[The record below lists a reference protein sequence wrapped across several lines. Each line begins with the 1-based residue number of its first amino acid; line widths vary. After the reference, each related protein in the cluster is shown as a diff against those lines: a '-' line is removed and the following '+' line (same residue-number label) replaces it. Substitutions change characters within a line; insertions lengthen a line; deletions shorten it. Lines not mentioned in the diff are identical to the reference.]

1 MNIFKLILF
10 INLILN
16 IALGNDKDLET
27 IFKKTNIHGTL
38 IISSLKNNKEYI
50 YNNSRAI
57 TRYIPASTF
66 KIPNTLIALEEGIIK
81 DEYEIIKW
89 DGKKRFYEPW
99 NKDQT
104 LQSAIAISCVWCYQK
119 LAKKIGDKKYLSYL
133 KKLHYGN
140 EKTGL
145 DVSTFWLEGDLK
157 ISAVEQIKFLKRLY
171 KNDLPFKQKNIDITK
186 KILTVEKTKEY
197 TLKAKSGWSG
207 KIGWYVGYVETK
219 NDIWFFALNGDIT
232 KEQLQYRK
240 QIVLE
245 ALKIKNIIQTL
256 FLSQK

>member
-1 MNIFKLILF
+1 M
-10 INLILN
+10 LN
-16 IALGNDKDLET
+16 VALGNDKDLET
-27 IFKKTNIHGTL
+27 IFKKTNIDGTL
-38 IISSLKNNKEYI
+38 IISSLKSNKEYI

-66 KIPNTLIALEEGIIK
+66 KILNTLIALEEGIIK

-104 LQSAIAISCVWCYQK
+104 LQSALAISCVWCYQK
-119 LAKKIGDKKYLSYL
+119 LAKEIQNKKYLSYL

-157 ISAVEQIKFLKRLY
+157 ISAVEQIEFLKKFY

-186 KILTVEKTKEY
+186 KILTVETINNY
-197 TLKAKSGWSG
+197 TMKAKSGWSG
-207 KIGWYVGYVETK
+207 KIGWYVGYVETEH
-219 NDIWFFALNGDIT
+219 DIWFFSFNGDIT
-232 KEQLQYRK
+232 KDQLQYRK
-240 QIVLE
+240 QIVTE
-245 ALKIKNIIQTL
+245 ALKIKDII
-256 FLSQK
+256 

>member
-10 INLILN
+10 INLMLN
-16 IALGNDKDLET
+16 VALGNDKDLET
-27 IFKKTNIHGTL
+27 IFKKTNIDGTL
-38 IISSLKNNKEYI
+38 IISSLTNNKEYI

-119 LAKKIGDKKYLSYL
+119 LAKKIGDEKYLSYL

-157 ISAVEQIKFLKRLY
+157 ISAVEQIKFLKKLY
-171 KNDLPFKQKNIDITK
+171 KSDLPFKQKNIDITK

-207 KIGWYVGYVETK
+207 KIGWYIGYVETK
-219 NDIWFFALNGDIT
+219 NDIWFFALNGDIA

-245 ALKIKNIIQTL
+245 ALKIKNII
-256 FLSQK
+256 

>member
-10 INLILN
+10 INLMLN
-16 IALGNDKDLET
+16 VALGNDKDLET
-27 IFKKTNIHGTL
+27 IFKKTNIDGTL
-38 IISSLKNNKEYI
+38 IISSLKSNKEYI

-66 KIPNTLIALEEGIIK
+66 KIPNTLITLEEGIIK

-119 LAKKIGDKKYLSYL
+119 LAKEIGDEKYLSYL

-157 ISAVEQIKFLKRLY
+157 ISAVEQIEFLKKLY
-171 KNDLPFKQKNIDITK
+171 KNNLPFKQKNIDITK
-186 KILTVEKTKEY
+186 KILTVEKTKNY
-197 TLKAKSGWSG
+197 TIKAKSGWSG
-207 KIGWYVGYVETK
+207 KIGWYVGYAETK
-219 NDIWFFALNGDIT
+219 NDIWFFALNGDIA

-245 ALKIKNIIQTL
+245 ALKIKNII
-256 FLSQK
+256 